1 LAPHGVRAFQ
11 GWGAPRPGPRR
22 AREAL
27 AAERPLARAL
37 GASLGRGLGPLAVA
51 AILTFL
57 SGAALALLRPG
68 GFASLPPRF
77 HAGLLLAVVWL
88 MVGAHGTRRNVRL
101 LLDALAGDGPLDA
114 VQGLG
119 KRITILAGVE
129 KVLFSVVTV
138 LMLWR
143 L

>member
-1 LAPHGVRAFQ
+1 MYWF
-11 GWGAPRPGPRR
+11 GAASSVPRR

-27 AAERPLARAL
+27 VAERELARAL
-37 GASLGRGLGPLAVA
+37 GASLARSLGPLAVA

-68 GFASLPPRF
+68 GFASLPTRF
-77 HAGLLLAVVWL
+77 HAGLLLSVVWL
-88 MVGAHGTRRNVRL
+88 MVGAHGTRRNVRM
-101 LLDALAGDGPLDA
+101 LLDALAGEAPLDA
-114 VQGLG
+114 MQGLG

>member
-1 LAPHGVRAFQ
+1 MYWF
-11 GWGAPRPGPRR
+11 GAASSVPRR

-27 AAERPLARAL
+27 VAERELARAL
-37 GASLGRGLGPLAVA
+37 GASLARSLGPLAVA

-68 GFASLPPRF
+68 GFASLPTRF
-77 HAGLLLAVVWL
+77 HAGLLLSVVWL
-88 MVGAHGTRRNVRL
+88 MVGAHGTRRNVRM
-101 LLDALAGDGPLDA
+101 LLDALAGEALLDA
-114 VQGLG
+114 MQGLG